1 MKERIFV
8 TSRVLGTVVLV
19 GGYFTMLHVNMT
31 LGIIVKIIAAIMM
44 NPWLIKHKIW
54 DVVVLQSIMAA
65 IDLHKLIVLL
75 FFI

>member
-8 TSRVLGTVVLV
+8 TSRVLGTIILV

-31 LGIIVKIIAAIMM
+31 VGIIIKVIAAIMM
-44 NPWLIKHKIW
+44 NPWLIKHKVW
-54 DVVVLQSIMAA
+54 DVVALQGIMAA

-75 FFI
+75 LL